1 MSNIIEVI
9 MRLQN
14 WCNGFAQAVI
24 DTVDL
29 FIKNNKEYL
38 STMEDIAEQVAEC
51 LAKVDLLKNGEIS
64 TEEGDDDNPN
74 GSCTYAY
81 EWDEWSTEAV
91 GRKVR

>member
-1 MSNIIEVI
+1 
-9 MRLQN
+9 
-14 WCNGFAQAVI
+14 
-24 DTVDL
+24 
-29 FIKNNKEYL
+29 
-38 STMEDIAEQVAEC
+38 MEDIAEQVAEC